1 MGILIK
7 NIHCIKALIN
17 KNPEMVISLMVDS
30 KKDSEIIALAKSKNI
45 QTDSTAKGISAIC
58 KEPPIKDIKSQGYE
72 LGNMVLI
79 MDEIQDTR
87 NLGSCLR
94 SASFFGVNSVV
105 IPKNNSADFLNP
117 AVIET
122 STGGIYDLDL
132 YKATNIAT
140 LQENL
145 KKTGYWITGF
155 SEHAEISLE
164 ETEFTEKN
172 VLILGNEEKGIRKL
186 VEKKCDQILK
196 INNYGQTTSLNGAV
210 ATSIALFAVQ
220 KKLRY

>member
-1 MGILIK
+1 MSILIK

-17 KNPEMVISLMVDS
+17 RNPEMVISLKADS
-30 KKDSEIIALAKSKNI
+30 KKDSEIIALAESKNI
-45 QTDSTAKGISAIC
+45 QIDLTTNGVSAIC

-94 SASFFGVNSVV
+94 SASFFGADSVV

-145 KKTGYWITGF
+145 KKSGYWISGF

-172 VLILGNEEKGIRKL
+172 VLIL
-186 VEKKCDQILK
+186 
-196 INNYGQTTSLNGAV
+196 
-210 ATSIALFAVQ
+210 
-220 KKLRY
+220 

>member
-1 MGILIK
+1 MSILIK
-7 NIHCIKALIN
+7 NIHCIKALVN
-17 KNPEMVISLMVDS
+17 RNPEMIISLKADS
-30 KKDSEIIALAKSKNI
+30 RKDSEIIALAESRNI
-45 QTDSTAKGISAIC
+45 QIDLTTNGISAIC
-58 KEPPIKDIKSQGYE
+58 KEPHIKDLKSQGYE
-72 LGNMVLI
+72 LGNIVLI

-105 IPKNNSADFLNP
+105 IPKNNSADFLNT

-132 YKATNIAT
+132 FKATNIAT
-140 LQENL
+140 LQGNL
-145 KKTGYWITGF
+145 KKNGYWISGF

-164 ETEFTEKN
+164 ETKFTEKN
-172 VLILGNEEKGIRKL
+172 VLIFGNEEKGIRKL
-186 VEKKCDQILK
+186 VEKNCDQVLK
-196 INNYGQTTSLNGAV
+196 INKYGQTSSLNVAV
-210 ATSIALFAVQ
+210 ATAIALFEVQ

>member
-1 MGILIK
+1 MSILIK

-17 KNPEMVISLMVDS
+17 RNPEMVISLRADS
-30 KKDSEIIALAKSKNI
+30 KKDSEIIALAESKNI
-45 QTDSTAKGISAIC
+45 QIDLTTNGVSAIC
-58 KEPPIKDIKSQGYE
+58 KEPPIKDIKSQDYE

-94 SASFFGVNSVV
+94 SASFFGVDAVI
-105 IPKNNSADFLNP
+105 IPKNNSADFSNP

-140 LQENL
+140 LQEDL
-145 KKTGYWITGF
+145 KKSGYWISGF
-155 SEHAEISLE
+155 SEHGGSSLE

-186 VEKKCDQILK
+186 VERNCDQILK
-196 INNYGQTTSLNGAV
+196 INKYGQTSSLNVAV
-210 ATSIALFAVQ
+210 ATAIALFEVQ

>member
-1 MGILIK
+1 MSILIK
-7 NIHCIKALIN
+7 NIHCIKALVN
-17 KNPEMVISLMVDS
+17 RNPEMIISLKADS
-30 KKDSEIIALAKSKNI
+30 RKDSEIIALAESRNI
-45 QTDSTAKGISAIC
+45 QIDLTANGISAIC
-58 KEPPIKDIKSQGYE
+58 KEPHIKDIKSQGYE
-72 LGNMVLI
+72 LGNIVLI

-105 IPKNNSADFLNP
+105 IPKNNSADFLNT

-140 LQENL
+140 LQEKL

-164 ETEFTEKN
+164 ETKFTEKN
-172 VLILGNEEKGIRKL
+172 VLIFGNEEKGIRKL
-186 VEKKCDQILK
+186 VEKNCDQVLK
-196 INNYGQTTSLNGAV
+196 INKYGQTSSLNVAV
-210 ATSIALFAVQ
+210 ATAIALFEVQ

>member
-1 MGILIK
+1 MSILIK
-7 NIHCIKALIN
+7 NIHCIKALVN
-17 KNPEMVISLMVDS
+17 RNPEMIISLKADS
-30 KKDSEIIALAKSKNI
+30 RKDSEIIALAESRNI
-45 QTDSTAKGISAIC
+45 QIDLTANGISAIC
-58 KEPPIKDIKSQGYE
+58 KEPHIKDIKSQGYE
-72 LGNMVLI
+72 LGNIVLI

-105 IPKNNSADFLNP
+105 IPKNNSADFLNT

-140 LQENL
+140 LQGNL
-145 KKTGYWITGF
+145 KKNGYWISGF

-164 ETEFTEKN
+164 ETKFTEKN
-172 VLILGNEEKGIRKL
+172 VLIFGNEEKGIRKL
-186 VEKKCDQILK
+186 VEKNCDQVLK
-196 INNYGQTTSLNGAV
+196 INKYGQTSSLNVVGAS
-210 ATSIALFAVQ
+210 AIALFEVQ

>member
-1 MGILIK
+1 MSILIK

-17 KNPEMVISLMVDS
+17 RNPEMIISLMADS

-45 QTDSTAKGISAIC
+45 QIDATKKGISAIC

-72 LGNMVLI
+72 LGNLVLI

-94 SASFFGVNSVV
+94 SASFFGVDSVV

-140 LQENL
+140 LQNNL
-145 KKTGYWITGF
+145 QKTGYWITGF

-164 ETEFTEKN
+164 ETEFSEKN

-186 VEKKCDQILK
+186 VEKKCDQMLK
-196 INNYGQTTSLNGAV
+196 INNYGLTTSLNVAV
-210 ATSIALFAVQ
+210 ATSIALFAIQ

>member
-1 MGILIK
+1 MSILIK
-7 NIHCIKALIN
+7 NIHCIKALVERH
-17 KNPEMVISLMVDS
+17 PEKVISLKVDS
-30 KKDSEIIALAKSKNI
+30 KKDNEIIALAESKNI
-45 QTDSTAKGISAIC
+45 QIELTIGGISAIC

-94 SASFFGVNSVV
+94 SASFFGVNSII
-105 IPKNNSADFLNP
+105 IPKNNSADFSNP

-140 LQENL
+140 LQESL
-145 KKTGYWITGF
+145 KKSGYWISGF
-155 SEHAEISLE
+155 SEYGEISLE
-164 ETEFTEKN
+164 ETEFTDKN

-186 VEKKCDQILK
+186 VEKNCDQVLK
-196 INNYGQTTSLNGAV
+196 INRHGQTSSLNVAV
-210 ATSIALFAVQ
+210 ATAIALFEVQ

>member
-1 MGILIK
+1 MSVSIK
-7 NIHCIKALIN
+7 NIHCIRALIN
-17 KNPEMVISLMVDS
+17 RNPEMIISLKADS
-30 KKDSEIIALAKSKNI
+30 RKDSEIISLAESRNI
-45 QTDSTAKGISAIC
+45 QIDSTTNGISAIC
-58 KEPPIKDIKSQGYE
+58 KEPHIKDIKSQGYE

-105 IPKNNSADFLNP
+105 IPKNNSADFLNT

-132 YKATNIAT
+132 YKVTNIAT

-145 KKTGYWITGF
+145 KKNGYWISGF
-155 SEHAEISLE
+155 SEHAEILLE
-164 ETEFTEKN
+164 ETKFTEKN
-172 VLILGNEEKGIRKL
+172 VLIFGNEEKGIRKL
-186 VEKKCDQILK
+186 VEKNCDQVLK
-196 INNYGQTTSLNGAV
+196 INKYGQTSSLNVAV
-210 ATSIALFAVQ
+210 ASAIALFEVQ

>member
-1 MGILIK
+1 
-7 NIHCIKALIN
+7 
-17 KNPEMVISLMVDS
+17 
-30 KKDSEIIALAKSKNI
+30 
-45 QTDSTAKGISAIC
+45 
-58 KEPPIKDIKSQGYE
+58 
-72 LGNMVLI
+72 MVLI

-105 IPKNNSADFLNP
+105 IPKNNSADFLNT

-132 YKATNIAT
+132 YKVTNIAT

-145 KKTGYWITGF
+145 KKNGYWISGF
-155 SEHAEISLE
+155 SEHAEILLE
-164 ETEFTEKN
+164 ETKFTEKN
-172 VLILGNEEKGIRKL
+172 VLIFGNEEKGIRKL
-186 VEKKCDQILK
+186 VEKNCDQVLK
-196 INNYGQTTSLNGAV
+196 INKYGQTSSLNVAV
-210 ATSIALFAVQ
+210 ATAIALFEVQ

>member
-1 MGILIK
+1 MSILIK

-17 KNPEMVISLMVDS
+17 RNPEMMILLKADS
-30 KKDSEIIALAKSKNI
+30 KKNKEIVDLAESKNI
-45 QTDSTAKGISAIC
+45 EIELTKNDMSAIC
-58 KEPPIKDIKSQGYE
+58 KEPPIKDIKSQGYD
-72 LGNMVLI
+72 LGNTVLI

-94 SASFFGVNSVV
+94 TASFFGVDSVI

-122 STGGIYDLDL
+122 STGGIYDLNL
-132 YKATNIAT
+132 YKATNIAI

-145 KKTGYWITGF
+145 KKSDYWISGF
-155 SEHAEISLE
+155 SEHGDMSLE
-164 ETEFTEKN
+164 ETKFTGKN
-172 VLILGNEEKGIRKL
+172 VLIFGNEERGIRKL
-186 VEKKCDQILK
+186 VEKNCDQVLK
-196 INNYGQTTSLNGAV
+196 INKYGQTSSLNVAV
-210 ATSIALFAVQ
+210 ATAIALFEVQ

>member
-1 MGILIK
+1 MSILIK

-17 KNPEMVISLMVDS
+17 RNPEMVISLKADS
-30 KKDSEIIALAKSKNI
+30 KKDSEIIALAESRNI
-45 QTDSTAKGISAIC
+45 QIDLTTNGVSAIC

-94 SASFFGVNSVV
+94 SASFFGVDSVV

-164 ETEFTEKN
+164 ETEFSEKN

-186 VEKKCDQILK
+186 VEKKCDQMLK
-196 INNYGQTTSLNGAV
+196 INNYGLTTSLNVAV
-210 ATSIALFAVQ
+210 ATSIALFAIQ

>member
-1 MGILIK
+1 MSILIK
-7 NIHCIKALIN
+7 NIHCIKALVN
-17 KNPEMVISLMVDS
+17 RNPEMVISLKADS
-30 KKDSEIIALAKSKNI
+30 KKDSEIIALAESRNI
-45 QTDSTAKGISAIC
+45 QIDLTTNGMSAVC

-105 IPKNNSADFLNP
+105 IPKNNSADFSNP

-145 KKTGYWITGF
+145 KKNGYWISGF

-164 ETEFTEKN
+164 KQNLQKKMF
-172 VLILGNEEKGIRKL
+172 LILGNKEKGIRK
-186 VEKKCDQILK
+186 
-196 INNYGQTTSLNGAV
+196 A
-210 ATSIALFAVQ
+210 
-220 KKLRY
+220 R

>member
-1 MGILIK
+1 MSILIK

-17 KNPEMVISLMVDS
+17 RNPEMVISLKADS
-30 KKDSEIIALAKSKNI
+30 KKDSEIIALAESRNI
-45 QTDSTAKGISAIC
+45 QIDLTKNGVSAIC

-94 SASFFGVNSVV
+94 SASFFGVDSVV

-145 KKTGYWITGF
+145 KKSGYWISGF

-186 VEKKCDQILK
+186 VEKNCDQVLK
-196 INNYGQTTSLNGAV
+196 INKYGQTSSLNVAV
-210 ATSIALFAVQ
+210 ATAIALFEVQ

>member
-1 MGILIK
+1 MSILIK

-17 KNPEMVISLMVDS
+17 RNPEMVIALKANS
-30 KKDSEIIALAKSKNI
+30 KKDSEVITLAKSKNI
-45 QTDSTAKGISAIC
+45 QIESTMGGISAIC
-58 KEPPIKDIKSQGYE
+58 KEPPIKDIKAQGYE

-94 SASFFGVNSVV
+94 SASFFGVNSVI
-105 IPKNNSADFLNP
+105 IPKNNSANFLNP
-117 AVIET
+117 AVVET

-145 KKTGYWITGF
+145 KKNGYWISGF

-164 ETEFTEKN
+164 ETQFTEKN

-186 VEKKCDQILK
+186 VEKNCDQVLK
-196 INNYGQTTSLNGAV
+196 ISKYGQTSSLNVAV
-210 ATSIALFAVQ
+210 ATSIALFEVQ

>member
-1 MGILIK
+1 MSVSIK
-7 NIHCIKALIN
+7 NIHCIRALIN
-17 KNPEMVISLMVDS
+17 RNPEMIISLKADS
-30 KKDSEIIALAKSKNI
+30 RKDSEIISIAESRNI
-45 QTDSTAKGISAIC
+45 QIDLTTNGISAIC
-58 KEPPIKDIKSQGYE
+58 KEPHIKDIKSQGYE
-72 LGNMVLI
+72 LGNIVLI

-105 IPKNNSADFLNP
+105 IPKNNSADFLNT

-132 YKATNIAT
+132 YKVTNIAT

-145 KKTGYWITGF
+145 KKNGYWISGF
-155 SEHAEISLE
+155 SEHAEILLE
-164 ETEFTEKN
+164 ETKFTEKN
-172 VLILGNEEKGIRKL
+172 VLIFGNEEKGIRKL
-186 VEKKCDQILK
+186 VEKNCDQVLK
-196 INNYGQTTSLNGAV
+196 INKYGQTSSLNVAV
-210 ATSIALFAVQ
+210 ASAIALFEVQ

>member
-1 MGILIK
+1 MSILIK

-17 KNPEMVISLMVDS
+17 RNPEMVISLKADS
-30 KKDSEIIALAKSKNI
+30 KKDSEIIALAESRNI
-45 QTDSTAKGISAIC
+45 KIDLTTKGMSAIC
-58 KEPPIKDIKSQGYE
+58 KEPPILDIKSQGYE

-94 SASFFGVNSVV
+94 SASFFGADSVV

-145 KKTGYWITGF
+145 KKSGYWISGF

-196 INNYGQTTSLNGAV
+196 INNYGQTTSLNVAV

>member
-17 KNPEMVISLMVDS
+17 RNPEMVISLKADS
-30 KKDSEIIALAKSKNI
+30 KKDIEIITLAKSKNI
-45 QTDSTAKGISAIC
+45 QIDLTKNEVSAIC

-94 SASFFGVNSVV
+94 SASFFGADSVV

-145 KKTGYWITGF
+145 KKSGYWISGF

-196 INNYGQTTSLNGAV
+196 INNYGQTTSLNVAV

>member
-1 MGILIK
+1 MSILIK
-7 NIHCIKALIN
+7 NIHCIKALVN
-17 KNPEMVISLMVDS
+17 RNPEMVISLKADS
-30 KKDSEIIALAKSKNI
+30 KKDSEIIALAESRNI
-45 QTDSTAKGISAIC
+45 KIDLTTNGMSAVC
-58 KEPPIKDIKSQGYE
+58 REPPIKDIKSQGYE

-105 IPKNNSADFLNP
+105 IPKNNSADFSNP

-145 KKTGYWITGF
+145 KKNGYWISGF

-172 VLILGNEEKGIRKL
+172 VLILGNEEKGIRKI
-186 VEKKCDQILK
+186 VEKHCDQVLK
-196 INNYGQTTSLNGAV
+196 INSNGQTSSLNVAV
-210 ATSIALFAVQ
+210 ATAIALFEVQ